1 MNINKKYTFIIFAV
15 LIISGLALA
24 ASIFFEKQ
32 RIDKSYSQ
40 LAYIRWAGKES
51 VSSYSQLSVF
61 FDKTTGPTQD
71 SIREIRN
78 KINQKLREDSLLNS
92 DSNGRTWIDA
102 YSAEKTISI
111 RKDSNTVTVEAYLI
125 GGDFFQIH
133 PIKLK
138 KGNYPQNQKN
148 QILLDENV
156 AWNIFGSSNVEGKKI
171 WINDKVY
178 TVTGV
183 AEYDDT
189 KLSRTAIGNKDTV
202 YLPYEA
208 YLESQ
213 KKPESKITDR
223 FDNESEKDASGYN
236 KENILRITC
245 YEAVLPNPISNYGL
259 NVVAEAND
267 IEFLSDEELEKQ
279 RSILLFDDKE
289 ILDNSVR
296 YQIPSLISRIR
307 ERRYVDM
314 KTNGIS
320 YPYWENMARF
330 EETRCINIMTAG
342 CILFILLLIFIISL
356 ISKNTTRY

>member
-78 KINQKLREDSLLNS
+78 KINQKLMEDSLLNS

-138 KGNYPQNQKN
+138 KGNYPQNKKN

-202 YLPYEA
+202 YIP
-208 YLESQ
+208 
-213 KKPESKITDR
+213 
-223 FDNESEKDASGYN
+223 GYN

-245 YEAVLPNPISNYGL
+245 YEAVLPNPIRNYGL

-356 ISKNTTRY
+356 ISKKTTRY